1 MLPVIPSGL
10 SAILLAFTGA
20 FFITWYSIPLINKIS
35 KGKNLT
41 DKPSA
46 RKIHHNATPTLGG
59 MAIFLGFAFGFLL
72 TINDKME
79 GVGPFILSVVLLLF
93 IGVKDDLL
101 SITPTKKIVVQLISG
116 TILCI
121 FTNIKITNFH
131 GLIGIREIPVWG
143 SFLVTIFL
151 VLVIVNSFN
160 LIDGIDGLASS
171 LGIIASTAYGFWFLL
186 SRDFGYAI
194 MSSALTGSLLIF
206 LFFNVSNGRN
216 KIFMGDT
223 GSLTVGF
230 ILTVMTIHFNEINSN
245 VNALVKLHSAPS
257 VSIAILIVPLFDT
270 IRVMIARIIRKR
282 PIFKADNRHIHHMLL
297 RAGFSHYKSTLL
309 ISLANIMMI
318 IMAYLLDSIGIL
330 WLGLVLLLTS
340 MVLTSFVYIRVA
352 KQEKWNWDDGII
364 TALKNH
370 DKSEVNDG
378 VVLTERKGA

>member
-1 MLPVIPSGL
+1 
-10 SAILLAFTGA
+10 
-20 FFITWYSIPLINKIS
+20 
-35 KGKNLT
+35 
-41 DKPSA
+41 
-46 RKIHHNATPTLGG
+46 
-59 MAIFLGFAFGFLL
+59 
-72 TINDKME
+72 
-79 GVGPFILSVVLLLF
+79 
-93 IGVKDDLL
+93 
-101 SITPTKKIVVQLISG
+101 
-116 TILCI
+116 
-121 FTNIKITNFH
+121 
-131 GLIGIREIPVWG
+131 LIGIREIPVWG